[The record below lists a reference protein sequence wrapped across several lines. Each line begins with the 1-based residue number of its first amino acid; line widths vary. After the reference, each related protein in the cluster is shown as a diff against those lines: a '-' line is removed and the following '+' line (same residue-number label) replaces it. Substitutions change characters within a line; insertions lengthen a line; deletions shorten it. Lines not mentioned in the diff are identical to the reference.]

1 MATKSRRQSYPVL
14 NSADLERAIQAAG
27 PQDHAYVM
35 GRARAL
41 GRMDLIP
48 PSWQQTPQRV
58 AAARGASL
66 DAQFEEYA
74 RTMGVSSAKLKAVY
88 LRGVAEYN
96 ESSSDFGN
104 AVVWGMARVQR
115 FMDGACDEDLMS
127 QEAPAVLA
135 DCGIELSQ
143 GSGVI
148 IADVLYGDG
157 SAIARIFHPGEVLQ
171 VQLEDH
177 MLYIMG
183 NLDEKTWRYALDC
196 SSGVHSLLF
205 A

>member
-1 MATKSRRQSYPVL
+1 MATKNRRPSYPVL
-14 NSADLERAIQAAG
+14 NSADLERAIRAAG
-27 PQDHAYVM
+27 PQDHAYVV

-48 PSWQQTPQRV
+48 PSWQKASQR
-58 AAARGASL
+58 ASAGSGSSL

-74 RTMGVSSAKLKAVY
+74 ESVGVSSAKLKAVY

-115 FMDGACDEDLMS
+115 FMSGMCDEDLIS
-127 QEAPAVLA
+127 QEPPAILA
-135 DCGIELSQ
+135 DCGIELSND
-143 GSGVI
+143 SGVI

-157 SAIARIFHPGEVLQ
+157 SAISRIFDPGEVQ
-171 VQLEDH
+171 SAYLEDN
-177 MLYIMG
+177 MLYVMG
-183 NLDEKTWRYALDC
+183 SLDGKTWRYTLDC